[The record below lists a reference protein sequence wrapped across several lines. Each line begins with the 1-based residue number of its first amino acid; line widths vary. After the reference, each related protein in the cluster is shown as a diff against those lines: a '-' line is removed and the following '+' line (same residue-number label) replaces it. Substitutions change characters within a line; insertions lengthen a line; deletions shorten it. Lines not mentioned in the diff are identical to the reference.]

1 MKREENLEEK
11 SVVRT
16 KKIPRSFLYV
26 LTIVSV
32 LGFLGIASKT
42 LFEKNIDQYIEIL
55 WLFVFGFG
63 LLFEAGVK
71 KLFRIKRT
79 GMTSEKFRGLV
90 TAVLGCLAILTGI
103 LLLPRISIKTPALLA
118 VQGIISVIAIIFI
131 IIQTVVSKD

>member
-1 MKREENLEEK
+1 MKKEENIEEK
-11 SVVRT
+11 KIVKT

-42 LFEKNIDQYIEIL
+42 LFEKNIDKYIEIL

-63 LLFEAGVK
+63 LLIEADLK
-71 KLFRIKRT
+71 RLFRIKKT
-79 GMTSEKFRGLV
+79 GITSEKFRGLV
-90 TAVLGCLAILTGI
+90 TAILGCLAILTGI
-103 LLLPRISIKTPALLA
+103 ILLPKINIITPALLA

-131 IIQTVVSKD
+131 IIQTVVLKD